1 MSVIPVLVKREFTSR
16 VKGTA
21 YILTTVIGVLVLW
34 ACPSFPNYGEDFQ
47 QLHRNH

>member
-21 YILTTVIGVLVLW
+21 YILTTVIGVLVFVGL
-34 ACPSFPNYGEDFQ
+34 SFLPPIM
-47 QLHRNH
+47 